1 MQIEK
6 RIKHRSTT
14 DQQQNLF
21 DNKLSY
27 KYQSGFLPHH
37 STVFQLFD
45 ICHSICQAFDDNM
58 FSCILFCDVS
68 KAFGRVWH
76 KGLLF
81 KHRSTTD
88 QQHTLIDNNLW
99 YKYQSGFLPHD
110 STVFQLIDVR
120 HNLCQAFDNNIF
132 FL

>member
-27 KYQSGFLPHH
+27 KYQSAFLPHH

-76 KGLLF
+76 
-81 KHRSTTD
+81 
-88 QQHTLIDNNLW
+88 
-99 YKYQSGFLPHD
+99 
-110 STVFQLIDVR
+110 
-120 HNLCQAFDNNIF
+120 
-132 FL
+132 